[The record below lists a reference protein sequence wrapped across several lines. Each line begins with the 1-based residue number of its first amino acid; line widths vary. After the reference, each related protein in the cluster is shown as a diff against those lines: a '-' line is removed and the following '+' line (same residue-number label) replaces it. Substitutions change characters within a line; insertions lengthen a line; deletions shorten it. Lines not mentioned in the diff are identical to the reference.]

1 LYKNPPE
8 ASLKY
13 LFRYQH
19 KGKPLEDLK
28 KAEFYLKRYLSDRNN
43 VDVDHRHFDDEQAI
57 FKAFKH
63 KEFFAEWD
71 TEICSEYNIK
81 TVLEWT
87 QDKIK
92 ELENE

>member
-1 LYKNPPE
+1 
-8 ASLKY
+8 

-19 KGKPLEDLK
+19 KGNPLEDLK

-71 TEICSEYNIK
+71 TEICSEDNIRIM
-81 TVLEWT
+81 LEWT
-87 QDKIK
+87 QTKIR
-92 ELENE
+92 ELENEQG